1 VDVSLRYLVTRWLYR
16 PLSLPAARAL
26 AHTSVTPVQVTWVSA
41 ALSLIAAVAFAR
53 AEYVA
58 GAVLAFVG
66 VIADCVDSDLARIS
80 GRTSRWGAF
89 LDSVLDRWIDSAL
102 ILGLGWSDP
111 GALGKVAAL
120 ALVGSLLTS
129 YTRARA
135 QSLGVDCPDGI
146 GGRDSRLLVL
156 VIGPFLG
163 FVFAALALVAFLG
176 WFTSVHRLVLAGRRL
191 RHLDHE
197 ERVTT

>member
-1 VDVSLRYLVTRWLYR
+1 VSLRYLVTRWLYR
-16 PLSLPAARAL
+16 PLSLPAARVL
-26 AHTSVTPVQVTWVSA
+26 ARTSVTPVQVTWVSA

-53 AEYVA
+53 AEYAA

-66 VIADCVDSDLARIS
+66 VIADCVDGDLARIS

-102 ILGLGWSDP
+102 ILGLWWSNP
-111 GALGKVAAL
+111 GALGEVAAL

-156 VIGPFLG
+156 VIGPFFG
-163 FVFAALALVAFLG
+163 FVFASLALVAFLG
-176 WFTSVHRLVLAGRRL
+176 WFTSVHRLVLAGRAL
-191 RHLDHE
+191 RHLDRE

>member
-1 VDVSLRYLVTRWLYR
+1 MSLRYLVTRWLYR
-16 PLSLPAARAL
+16 PLSLPAARVL
-26 AHTSVTPVQVTWVSA
+26 ARTSVTPVQVTWVSA

-53 AEYVA
+53 AEYAA

-66 VIADCVDSDLARIS
+66 VIADCVDGDLARIS

-102 ILGLGWSDP
+102 ILGLWWSNP
-111 GALGKVAAL
+111 GALGEVAAL

-156 VIGPFLG
+156 VIGPFFG
-163 FVFAALALVAFLG
+163 FVFASLALVAFLG
-176 WFTSVHRLVLAGRRL
+176 WFTSVHRLVLAGRAL
-191 RHLDHE
+191 RHLDRE

>member
-1 VDVSLRYLVTRWLYR
+1 MRYLVTRWLYR

-26 AHTSVTPVQVTWVSA
+26 AHTSVTPIQVTWASA
-41 ALSLIAAVAFAR
+41 VLSLIAAGAFSR
-53 AEYVA
+53 AAYTA
-58 GAVLAFVG
+58 GAVLALAG
-66 VIADCVDSDLARIS
+66 VIADCIDGDLARIT

-89 LDSVLDRWIDSAL
+89 LDSVLDRWIDSSL
-102 ILGLGWSDP
+102 VLGLWWSAP
-111 GALGKVAAL
+111 GRLGTVAAL

-156 VIGPFLG
+156 VVGPFLG
-163 FVFAALALVAFLG
+163 FVFPSLALVAVLG
-176 WFTSVHRLVLAGRRL
+176 WFTSVHRLVLAGRAL
-191 RHLDHE
+191 RTLDRE
-197 ERVTT
+197 EQLAA